1 MKKKSVIAINLC
13 LIASIVT
20 LFGNKIYMLYI
31 GDCHQLW
38 EEAQTHYVNRQYEK
52 ARELLEKIARIDTA
66 HHAQYLT
73 GDMYLKGLGGE
84 IDYDKALKLFHQSA
98 AGGNTYAENN
108 IGFMYTYGLGV
119 TKDYSQAFKWLN
131 RAATQGNPEAQIGMG
146 SLYKNGWGVRKD
158 CYIAMTWYLRSVA
171 HGNTDAMNNIGY
183 LYKNGL
189 GVPQDFEEAFF
200 GLKKQQIRIIR

>member
-98 AGGNTYAENN
+98 TGVNSLLPGIHRTAIHVHCNHSRGQFNFLIVHLTVTIQMGISALSEYDRVICFINN
-108 IGFMYTYGLGV
+108 RRIQRLFL
-119 TKDYSQAFKWLN
+119 FRCN
-131 RAATQGNPEAQIGMG
+131 RIDRQRIYQSTIYFQGIITG
-146 SLYKNGWGVRKD
+146 
-158 CYIAMTWYLRSVA
+158 C
-171 HGNTDAMNNIGY
+171 
-183 LYKNGL
+183 
-189 GVPQDFEEAFF
+189 
-200 GLKKQQIRIIR
+200 RIPLSALSTCT

>member
-52 ARELLEKIARIDTA
+52 ARELLEKIAHIDTA

-98 AGGNTYAENN
+98 AGGR
-108 IGFMYTYGLGV
+108 IRL
-119 TKDYSQAFKWLN
+119 S
-131 RAATQGNPEAQIGMG
+131 RADI
-146 SLYKNGWGVRKD
+146 KVRSAGYCLVYD
-158 CYIAMTWYLRSVA
+158 CLC
-171 HGNTDAMNNIGY
+171 GY
-183 LYKNGL
+183 
-189 GVPQDFEEAFF
+189 
-200 GLKKQQIRIIR
+200 R

>member
-38 EEAQTHYVNRQYEK
+38 EEAQTHY
-52 ARELLEKIARIDTA
+52 DTA

-119 TKDYSQAFKWLN
+119 TKDYSQAFKW
-131 RAATQGNPEAQIGMG
+131 
-146 SLYKNGWGVRKD
+146 
-158 CYIAMTWYLRSVA
+158 
-171 HGNTDAMNNIGY
+171 
-183 LYKNGL
+183 
-189 GVPQDFEEAFF
+189 
-200 GLKKQQIRIIR
+200 